1 LSIAVILNP
10 RSRANRRDPALA
22 ARMSALLGE
31 EGRVLAVPGLP
42 ELDVMTT
49 ELAAAPP
56 AAIAIHGG
64 DGTVHKTL
72 SSLVRAFGERPL
84 PPIAILPA
92 GTMNVVPASL
102 SLLGPPEEILG
113 ALLTALRRAA
123 AGVPLPTVTRNC
135 LKVDGAYGFV
145 FGCGLIANFLEEY
158 YSKDEYGTKRA
169 LWILAR
175 TFFSGIVDGSYARRI
190 VRRFEGVVQVDGRAL
205 PWRRLTGVGAAT
217 VREVGLGFKLNHRA
231 DEDPDRFGFLAIH
244 AGAVALG
251 LDLWGVHRGTG
262 VAPHRAFSGLGRAMR
277 IEPEGDGCVYTV
289 DGDLYRSQG
298 AIEVSLGPR
307 ISFFSWKP
315 TPNGAR

>member
-22 ARMSALLGE
+22 SRMSGLLGS

-42 ELDVMTT
+42 ELDLMTA
-49 ELAAAPP
+49 ELAADPP

-72 SSLVRAFGERPL
+72 SSLVQAFRERPL
-84 PPIAILPA
+84 PLIAILPA
-92 GTMNVVPASL
+92 GTMNVVGSSL
-102 SLLGPPEEILG
+102 SLLGPPEEILA
-113 ALLTALRRAA
+113 ALLTGLRRA
-123 AGVPLPTVTRNC
+123 GTGTPLPSVARHC

-175 TFFSGIVDGSYARRI
+175 TFFSGMIDGPYSQRI
-190 VRRFEGVVQVDGRAL
+190 VRRFAGQVQVDGRPL
-205 PWRRLTGVGAAT
+205 PWQRLTGVGAAT

-244 AGAVALG
+244 AGAVSLG
-251 LDLWGVHRGTG
+251 LDLWGVHKGTG
-262 VAPHRAFSGLGRAMR
+262 VAPHRAFSGLGQNMR

-289 DGDLYRSQG
+289 DGDLYRSKG
-298 AIEVSLGPR
+298 PIEVSLGPTIR
-307 ISFFSWKP
+307 FFAWKGGP
-315 TPNGAR
+315 SPR